1 MAIYEYRC
9 DEHGLFEIMR
19 PLGTAP
25 QSAPC
30 AVCGR
35 DAVRAISVPRLVSA
49 ARAGVFAAI
58 ERADNSRYEPAVVS
72 SIPASGAYRRP
83 RTATLT
89 PARARLPRPRP

>member
-30 AVCGR
+30 PLCGG
-35 DAVRAISVPRLVSA
+35 DAVRAISAPRLRSS

-58 ERADNSRYEPAVVS
+58 ERADKSRHEPKVVS
-72 SIPASGAYRRP
+72 SIPASGAYRRA

-89 PARARLPRPRP
+89 PQRARLPRPRP